1 MFLNYAACARLFLMK
16 LPADHIRFP
25 PPLWNKAFF
34 FTSLKP
40 KQKVFSKN
48 AFRFTFFQQ
57 GLHSR
62 RGHLP
67 VPAAA
72 AGRGLPRPH
81 VQVRVSHAGR
91 VQPRAPRV
99 QADHVAAVHGRRHA
113 RVRAVHHRQRRA
125 AHPDRPVPVA
135 LLRDHPRASARE
147 SFENDNFIF
156 ELVCSEIY

>member
-1 MFLNYAACARLFLMK
+1 MRKTFSDEAPCRPHKISTTTLEQGIFFYLIKTKTKSIQQKCILFHFFL
-16 LPADHIRFP
+16 
-25 PPLWNKAFF
+25 
-34 FTSLKP
+34 
-40 KQKVFSKN
+40 
-48 AFRFTFFQQ
+48 QQ

-113 RVRAVHHRQRRA
+113 GVRAVHHRQRRA

-147 SFENDNFIF
+147 SFENDNFMF
-156 ELVCSEIY
+156 ELV